1 MSCLVVHFSEIY
13 TDRLKMQRNNTVS
26 YQYILLT
33 LKLCSLFVNTFCIHI
48 YILQVHYSVNTK
60 QKYAFA
66 KQQNNVCFLTGLLD
80 CTLAWIFNTTVK
92 KFVVF
97 FQLVSKLFC
106 RRFLCRDWSGDLINI
121 IWFCLEHLSLFI
133 FHVTFNQGQL
143 KALTWSWKTEQF
155 CYRKYFCAFTFI
167 SLAIKDESPSQKA
180 KKKNV
185 YIGL

>member
-1 MSCLVVHFSEIY
+1 MF
-13 TDRLKMQRNNTVS
+13 
-26 YQYILLT
+26 
-33 LKLCSLFVNTFCIHI
+33 TFCEHFLYSYI
-48 YILQVHYSVNTK
+48 YSSSTLFSQHKTKICLCQATK
-60 QKYAFA
+60 QCLLLNRTPGLHISLDI
-66 KQQNNVCFLTGLLD
+66 QLPDFLVEYEHLTTPLWRNLL
-80 CTLAWIFNTTVK
+80 F
-92 KFVVF
+92 F

>member
-1 MSCLVVHFSEIY
+1 MF
-13 TDRLKMQRNNTVS
+13 
-26 YQYILLT
+26 
-33 LKLCSLFVNTFCIHI
+33 TFCEHFLYSYI
-48 YILQVHYSVNTK
+48 YSSSTLFSQHKTKICLCQATK
-60 QKYAFA
+60 QCLLLNRTPGLHISLDI
-66 KQQNNVCFLTGLLD
+66 QLPDFLVEYEHLTTPLWRNLL
-80 CTLAWIFNTTVK
+80 F
-92 KFVVF
+92 F

-155 CYRKYFCAFTFI
+155 CYRKYFCAFTLI